1 VHIPLFYSNILF
13 KHFSDSVSP
22 AFLIRINASLDY
34 ASDSENIYEEIRDD
48 TNNKG
53 TAADSATLTADDD
66 PGGGGFS
73 SGGSGSGGG
82 FSSGGSGSGG
92 GGGSDGLKAR
102 VQAVYFQNRIE

>member
-1 VHIPLFYSNILF
+1 M
-13 KHFSDSVSP
+13 SP

-48 TNNKG
+48 SNNKG
-53 TAADSATLTADDD
+53 TAADNATLTADDD
-66 PGGGGFS
+66 PG
-73 SGGSGSGGG
+73 GSGGG

-102 VQAVYFQNRIE
+102 VQTVYFQNRIE

>member
-1 VHIPLFYSNILF
+1 
-13 KHFSDSVSP
+13 VSP

-48 TNNKG
+48 SNKKG
-53 TAADSATLTADDD
+53 TAADSATPTADDD
-66 PGGGGFS
+66 PGGGFS

-102 VQAVYFQNRIE
+102 VQTVCFHNRIE